1 MVVRPNES
9 MSVAYS
15 PILNGG
21 GIVGAVDAMARTF
34 YS

>member
-15 PILNGG
+15 PIFNDG
-21 GIVGAVDAMARTF
+21 GIIGAVDAMATSF
-34 YS
+34 YL